1 MPNMQTPMTKP
12 EANEGSQVAA
22 TPRARVWYKHLSIQI
37 LLAMVLGAI
46 VGYVWPERA
55 DSLKPL
61 GDLFIKLVRM
71 LVAPIIFCTVV
82 HGIAS
87 VGEAKKVG
95 RVAIKSLIY
104 FEVVTT
110 IALILALLLVNFW
123 APGAGMHVDLKSI
136 ADIGVKAP
144 AMPVS
149 FGQFLLNLVP
159 ASAVGAF
166 SEGEVIPVLFFSL
179 MFAFGLLALGPKGK
193 PLVDIIHSITRVL
206 FKMIGFVMYVA
217 PIKRILGAIAFTV
230 GKFGL
235 PSLLALGKLVSEF
248 YVCCLLFV
256 AIVLTPIAYAAGINI
271 LRLIRYFAAE
281 LMIVVGTSSGE
292 TVFPNVFAKLRRLG
306 VEESIVALVLPT
318 GYSFNHDGTC
328 LYWATVSVFLAQAV
342 GIHLSIGQQL
352 ALLATML
359 FTSKGGAGVAG
370 SAIVILATTLSATGV
385 IPVASVGLILG
396 VHSLL
401 SSAFVPVNVLGNSLA
416 TIVIARTEKAVDL
429 QTLRSELQSGPEESV
444 QVFCTLRICIIAC
457 VEVASLPLL
466 VRSLRASAIVPCF
479 RSSRKKANRAS
490 FHLFANPLHRPQRGK
505 PSHA

>member
-1 MPNMQTPMTKP
+1 MPTMQTPAAKP
-12 EANEGSQVAA
+12 EVTEVSKVTAN
-22 TPRARVWYKHLSIQI
+22 PRPRSWYKHLSAQI
-37 LLAMVLGAI
+37 LVAMVLGVF
-46 VGYVWPERA
+46 VGHMWPERA
-55 DSLKPL
+55 DAWKPL

-123 APGAGMHVDLKSI
+123 APGAGMHVDLKAI
-136 ADIGVKAP
+136 AESGVKAP
-144 AMPVS
+144 AKAVT

-179 MFAFGLLALGPKGK
+179 MFAFGLLALGSKGK
-193 PLVDIIHSITRVL
+193 PLVDIIHSIMQVL

-217 PIKRILGAIAFTV
+217 PIGAFGAIAFTV
-230 GKFGL
+230 GKFGVS
-235 PSLLALGKLVSEF
+235 SLLALGKLVSEF

-256 AIVLTPIAYAAGINI
+256 ALVLTPIAFAAGVNI

-292 TVFPNVFAKLRRLG
+292 SVFPSVLAKLRRLG

-342 GIHLSIGQQL
+342 GIHLTIGQQL

-370 SAIVILATTLSATGV
+370 SAIVILATTLSTTGV
-385 IPVASVGLILG
+385 VPVASVGLILG

-416 TIVIARTEKAVDL
+416 TIVIGRMERAVDL
-429 QTLRSELQSGPEESV
+429 QTLQSELQNGPEETA
-444 QVFCTLRICIIAC
+444 Q
-457 VEVASLPLL
+457 
-466 VRSLRASAIVPCF
+466 ASA
-479 RSSRKKANRAS
+479 
-490 FHLFANPLHRPQRGK
+490 L
-505 PSHA
+505 

>member
-1 MPNMQTPMTKP
+1 MPESRLPPTFQTPAAKPDGP
-12 EANEGSQVAA
+12 EAGQVSAS
-22 TPRARVWYKHLSIQI
+22 PHARPWYKHLSIQI
-37 LLAMVLGAI
+37 LLAMVLGII
-46 VGYVWPERA
+46 VGHAWPERA
-55 DSLKPL
+55 DTWKPL

-87 VGEAKKVG
+87 VGEARKVG
-95 RVAIKSLIY
+95 RIAVKSLIY

-110 IALILALLLVNFW
+110 IALLLALLLVNVW
-123 APGAGMHVDLKSI
+123 APGAGMHVDLKAL
-136 ADIGVKAP
+136 ADVAVKAP
-144 AMPVS
+144 AKPLT
-149 FGQFLLNLVP
+149 FGQFLLSLVP

-179 MFAFGLLALGPKGK
+179 LFAFGLLALGSKGK
-193 PLVDIIHSITRVL
+193 PLVEIIHSVSQVL
-206 FKMIGFVMYVA
+206 FKMIAFVMYVA
-217 PIKRILGAIAFTV
+217 PIGAFGAIAFTV

-235 PSLLALGKLVSEF
+235 SSLLALGKLVSEF

-281 LMIVVGTSSGE
+281 LLIVVGTSSGE
-292 TVFPNVFAKLRRLG
+292 SVFPSVMAKLQRLG
-306 VEESIVALVLPT
+306 VEESVVALVLPT

-352 ALLATML
+352 SLLAIML

-370 SAIVILATTLSATGV
+370 SAIVILATTLSATDV

-416 TIVIARTEKAVDL
+416 TIVIGRMEQAVDL
-429 QTLRSELQSGPEESV
+429 QTMQSELQSGPEEAV
-444 QVFCTLRICIIAC
+444 Q
-457 VEVASLPLL
+457 
-466 VRSLRASAIVPCF
+466 ASAP
-479 RSSRKKANRAS
+479 
-490 FHLFANPLHRPQRGK
+490 
-505 PSHA
+505 

>member
-1 MPNMQTPMTKP
+1 MPESRLPTTPQTPAAMPDAT
-12 EANEGSQVAA
+12 EASQVSASSH
-22 TPRARVWYKHLSIQI
+22 ARPWYKHLSIQI
-37 LLAMVLGAI
+37 LLAMVLGII
-46 VGYVWPERA
+46 VGHAWPERA
-55 DSLKPL
+55 DSWKPL

-95 RVAIKSLIY
+95 RIAIKSLIY

-110 IALILALLLVNFW
+110 IALLLALLLVNVW
-123 APGAGMHVDLKSI
+123 APGAGMHVDLKAL
-136 ADIGVKAP
+136 ADAGLKAP
-144 AMPVS
+144 TKPLT
-149 FGQFLLNLVP
+149 FGQFLLSLVP

-179 MFAFGLLALGPKGK
+179 MFAFGLLALGSKGK
-193 PLVDIIHSITRVL
+193 PLVEFIHSITQVL
-206 FKMIGFVMYVA
+206 FKMIGFVMYIA
-217 PIKRILGAIAFTV
+217 PIGAFGAIAFTV

-235 PSLLALGKLVSEF
+235 SSLLALGKLVSEF

-256 AIVLTPIAYAAGINI
+256 AIVLTPIAYAAGVNI

-281 LMIVVGTSSGE
+281 LLIVVGTSSGE
-292 TVFPNVFAKLRRLG
+292 SVFPSVMAKLRRLG
-306 VEESIVALVLPT
+306 VEESVVALVLPT

-342 GIHLSIGQQL
+342 GIHMSISQQL
-352 ALLATML
+352 ALLAIML

-370 SAIVILATTLSATGV
+370 SAIVILATTLSATDV

-416 TIVIARTEKAVDL
+416 TIVIGRMEQAVDL
-429 QTLRSELQSGPEESV
+429 QTLQSELQSGPE
-444 QVFCTLRICIIAC
+444 QTAQ
-457 VEVASLPLL
+457 
-466 VRSLRASAIVPCF
+466 ASA
-479 RSSRKKANRAS
+479 
-490 FHLFANPLHRPQRGK
+490 L
-505 PSHA
+505 

>member
-1 MPNMQTPMTKP
+1 MPIMQTPAAKLDVT
-12 EANEGSQVAA
+12 EVSQVSAA
-22 TPRARVWYKHLSIQI
+22 PRVRAWYKHLSFQI
-37 LLAMVLGAI
+37 LLAMLLGGT
-46 VGYVWPERA
+46 VGYLRPQSAEA
-55 DSLKPL
+55 LKPL
-61 GDLFIKLVRM
+61 GDLFIRLVRM

-95 RVAIKSLIY
+95 RVAIKSLVY

-110 IALILALLLVNFW
+110 VALILALLLVNLW
-123 APGAGMHVDLKSI
+123 APGAGMHVDLKTL
-136 ADIGVKAP
+136 ADSGVKAP
-144 AMPVS
+144 AKPLT
-149 FGQFLLNLVP
+149 FGQFILNLVP

-166 SEGEVIPVLFFSL
+166 ADGEVIPVLFFSL

-193 PLVDIIHSITRVL
+193 PLVDSIQSIAQVL
-206 FKMIGFVMYVA
+206 FKMIGFVMWVA
-217 PIKRILGAIAFTV
+217 PVGAFGAVAFTV
-230 GKFGL
+230 GKFG
-235 PSLLALGKLVSEF
+235 PSSLVALGKLVSEF

-256 AIVLTPIAYAAGINI
+256 AIVLTPIAWSVGVNI
-271 LRLIRYFAAE
+271 LQLIRYFAAE

-292 TVFPNVFAKLRRLG
+292 SVFPSVNAKLRRLG
-306 VEESIVALVLPT
+306 IEESIVALVLPA

-370 SAIVILATTLSATGV
+370 SAIVVLATTLSATGA

-416 TIVIARTEKAVDL
+416 TIVMARMERAVDL
-429 QTLRSELQSGPEESV
+429 PTLQSRLQSGPEE
-444 QVFCTLRICIIAC
+444 T
-457 VEVASLPLL
+457 
-466 VRSLRASAIVPCF
+466 VP
-479 RSSRKKANRAS
+479 SG
-490 FHLFANPLHRPQRGK
+490 L
-505 PSHA
+505 

>member
-1 MPNMQTPMTKP
+1 
-12 EANEGSQVAA
+12 
-22 TPRARVWYKHLSIQI
+22 
-37 LLAMVLGAI
+37 MVLGAI
-46 VGYVWPERA
+46 VGHAWPERA
-55 DSLKPL
+55 DSFKPL

-95 RVAIKSLIY
+95 RIAVKALIY

-110 IALILALLLVNFW
+110 IALLLALLLVNVW
-123 APGAGMHVDLKSI
+123 APGAGMHVDLKAL
-136 ADIGVKAP
+136 ADVAVKAP
-144 AMPVS
+144 AKPLT
-149 FGQFLLNLVP
+149 FGQFLLSLVP

-179 MFAFGLLALGPKGK
+179 LFAFGLLALGSKGK
-193 PLVDIIHSITRVL
+193 PLVDGIHAITQVL

-217 PIKRILGAIAFTV
+217 PIGAFGAIAFTV

-235 PSLLALGKLVSEF
+235 SSLLALGKLVSEF

-256 AIVLTPIAYAAGINI
+256 AIVLAPIAYAAGVNI

-281 LMIVVGTSSGE
+281 LLIVVGTSSGE
-292 TVFPNVFAKLRRLG
+292 SVFPSVMAKLERLG
-306 VEESIVALVLPT
+306 VEESVVALVLPT

-352 ALLATML
+352 GLLAIML

-370 SAIVILATTLSATGV
+370 SAIVILATTLSATDV

-416 TIVIARTEKAVDL
+416 TIVIGRMEQAVDL
-429 QTLRSELQSGPEESV
+429 QTLQSELQSGPEQTAQSS
-444 QVFCTLRICIIAC
+444 
-457 VEVASLPLL
+457 SL
-466 VRSLRASAIVPCF
+466 
-479 RSSRKKANRAS
+479 
-490 FHLFANPLHRPQRGK
+490 
-505 PSHA
+505 

>member
-1 MPNMQTPMTKP
+1 MQMPATNLDETD
-12 EANEGSQVAA
+12 ASQAHAA
-22 TPRARVWYKHLSIQI
+22 PRVRAWYKHLSIQI
-37 LLAMVLGAI
+37 LFAMILGVI
-46 VGYVWPERA
+46 VGHTWPQYA
-55 DSLKPL
+55 DAWKPL

-104 FEVVTT
+104 FEIVTT
-110 IALILALLLVNFW
+110 IALVLALLLVNFW
-123 APGAGMHVDLKSI
+123 APGANMHVDLKTL

-144 AMPVS
+144 AKPIT

-159 ASAVGAF
+159 STAVGAF
-166 SEGEVIPVLFFSL
+166 AEGEVIPVLFFSL

-193 PLVDIIHSITRVL
+193 PLVETIHSVTQVL
-206 FKMIGFVMYVA
+206 FKMIGFAMYLA
-217 PIKRILGAIAFTV
+217 PVGAFGAIAFTV

-235 PSLLALGKLVSEF
+235 VSLLALGKLVSEF

-256 AIVLTPIAYAAGINI
+256 AIVLTPIAYAAGVNI
-271 LRLIRYFAAE
+271 LRLIRYIAAE

-292 TVFPNVFAKLRRLG
+292 SVFPSVMAKLCRLG
-306 VEESIVALVLPT
+306 IEESIVALVLPT

-328 LYWATVSVFLAQAV
+328 LYWATASVFLAQAI

-352 ALLATML
+352 ALLVTML

-370 SAIVILATTLSATGV
+370 SAIVILATTLSATNV
-385 IPVASVGLILG
+385 IPVAGIGLILG

-416 TIVIARTEKAVDL
+416 TIVIARTERAVDL
-429 QTLRSELQSGPEESV
+429 QTLQAQLKSGPEENE
-444 QVFCTLRICIIAC
+444 QVST
-457 VEVASLPLL
+457 V
-466 VRSLRASAIVPCF
+466 
-479 RSSRKKANRAS
+479 
-490 FHLFANPLHRPQRGK
+490 
-505 PSHA
+505 